1 MHGYSPGL
9 SRSPIARRIGCDRR
23 GLAAVSRFLWLVAG
37 VASGL
42 LLGAAPESGL
52 GGVRGLDAGGRA
64 VVQRFELLN
73 GLRILLLQ
81 RQGGGP
87 LVVNLLIRSGSILDP
102 VDKAGLAGVSA
113 RRLLVQSPD
122 DTKELQ
128 VLGIELHVDVQPDAT
143 ILRAGM
149 PHRRLRT
156 FLDLLGAA
164 LAPPL
169 FVDEVDRGD
178 AAVTDDPP
186 GRIPDGLARG
196 PFRRA
201 IFGDHPY
208 GSGPGG
214 TDNAEAIL
222 YRDMNDFRRR
232 HYIPN
237 DAALIVVGAVPAG
250 ELLDAAREKLGPWT
264 KGNPQEPGYP
274 DFPRLDRLSIQ
285 LAGEEEGG
293 TEAGIVFGHRAPRRL
308 STDFYSL
315 EVLNLLLGGLG
326 TGSRLSR
333 VFLTHRINYR
343 FLDSRIRFFRIGGML
358 QVLARVPKQAAFG
371 ALMAIL
377 ETVESF
383 KQSPVSEAE
392 LESAKTQLI
401 ARHGER
407 MRSPDAIADEL
418 TQMELFSLSKDFLER
433 FGDHVRRL
441 TAEDIQ
447 GAAKAHLST
456 TRAVAVVTG
465 ADPEFRSRWDRFGTA
480 EVVALPKRSE

>member
-1 MHGYSPGL
+1 MHGFSGGSSCGPITRRMGSGPG
-9 SRSPIARRIGCDRR
+9 RI
-23 GLAAVSRFLWLVAG
+23 AAVSRFLWLGAG

-42 LLGAAPESGL
+42 LLAAPPESGFGQ
-52 GGVRGLDAGGRA
+52 GGQRDSGGKA
-64 VVQRFELLN
+64 TVQRFQLLN

-81 RQGGGP
+81 RQGGDR
-87 LVVNLLIRSGSILDP
+87 LVVNLLIRSGSTLDP
-102 VDKAGLAGVSA
+102 VQKPGLARLSA
-113 RRLLVQSPD
+113 RRLLVQTPD

-128 VLGIELHVDVQPDAT
+128 VLGIELQVEVQPDAT
-143 ILRAGM
+143 ILRASM
-149 PHRRLRT
+149 PARRLRT

-164 LAPPL
+164 LSPPL
-169 FVDEVDRGD
+169 FEDEAPRG
-178 AAVTDDPP
+178 AVAVTDDPA
-186 GRIPDGLARG
+186 GKSPDGLPHGR
-196 PFRRA
+196 FRRA

-214 TDNAEAIL
+214 RKSAESIL
-222 YRDMNDFRRR
+222 YRDLDEFRRS

-237 DAALIVVGAVPAG
+237 DSSLIVVGAVPSG

-264 KGNPQEPGYP
+264 KGIPTEPGYP
-274 DFPRLDRLSIQ
+274 EFPRLDRLSIQ
-285 LAGEEEGG
+285 LVGEEAGG
-293 TEAGIVFGHRAPRRL
+293 SEAGIVFGHRTPRR
-308 STDFYSL
+308 SSGDFYSL

-358 QVLARVPKQAAFG
+358 QVLARVPEQAAPG

-377 ETVESF
+377 ESIEGL
-383 KQSPVSEAE
+383 KQSPVSERE
-392 LESAKTQLI
+392 LEAAKTQLI

-407 MRSPDAIADEL
+407 MRSQDAVADEL
-418 TQMELFSLSKDFLER
+418 TQMELFSLSRDFLQR
-433 FGDHVRRL
+433 FGDNVRRL
-441 TAEDIQ
+441 TPEDIQ

-465 ADPEFRSRWDRFGTA
+465 SGPELRPRWDRFGTA
-480 EVVALPKRSE
+480 EVVALPVRFE

>member
-1 MHGYSPGL
+1 MQGYSRGWF
-9 SRSPIARRIGCDRR
+9 RSPIARRIGSDRS
-23 GLAAVSRFLWLVAG
+23 GLASVSRFLWLGAG

-52 GGVRGLDAGGRA
+52 GGARDLDAGGKA

-87 LVVNLLIRSGSILDP
+87 LVVNLLIRSGSTLDP

-143 ILRAGM
+143 IFRASM
-149 PHRRLRT
+149 PPRRLRT

-169 FVDEVDRGD
+169 FEDEVEQG
-178 AAVTDDPP
+178 AAALTDDPP

-196 PFRRA
+196 RFRRA

-214 TDNAEAIL
+214 TEKAEAIL

-237 DAALIVVGAVPAG
+237 DASLIVVGAVPAR

-274 DFPRLDRLSIQ
+274 EFPRLDHLSIQ
-285 LAGEEEGG
+285 LVDEEEGG
-293 TEAGIVFGHRAPRRL
+293 TGAGIVFGHRAPRRL

-333 VFLTHRINYR
+333 VFHLHRINYR

-358 QVLARVPKQAAFG
+358 QVLARVPKQAAAG

-465 ADPEFRSRWDRFGTA
+465 ADAEFRSRWDRFGTA